1 MINRKKI
8 LFITPPYHSG
18 VVESAGRWMP
28 LSFVYLAGSAREAGY
43 ETEIYD
49 AMTKQ
54 HTLGDIQQKLETT
67 DADILAMTA
76 ITSSFPASIDV
87 LKLAKKINP
96 KITAILGGVHPT
108 FCYEAIL
115 DEHPDCVDFI
125 IRGEGENTLKN
136 LLTAIERNNSI
147 DKTNGLA
154 YKANG
159 SIIVT
164 KPQPFIDDLDSLP
177 TAWDLIDWKDYNYF
191 VIPNSRL
198 AAISTSR
205 GCTFGCTFCSQQ
217 KFWNKTWRG
226 RNPENVVAEIE
237 MLHKNY
243 AANVFLI
250 VDEYPTSDRNRWE
263 NFLDRLIQKNLD
275 IYLLMETRV
284 EDIVRDKDILWKYRK
299 AGIVHIYIGVEATNQ
314 DTLDLIKKDVNV
326 SLSKEAIDLIRE
338 HRMISETSFVLGF
351 PWETK
356 ETIKKTLELAQH
368 YNPDFAHFLAIT
380 PWTYADMYEEMKNHI
395 EVWDYSKYNLV
406 EPIIKPNSMTL
417 EEIRSAMVD
426 CYKKYY
432 SRKALDYIG
441 EKDIFKRDYLLRST
455 KLIMMNSFLTQYLKA
470 GNSENGGS
478 LFPSSVAKLI
488 KEII

>member
-1 MINRKKI
+1 MHNRKKI
-8 LFITPPYHSG
+8 LFVTPPYHSG

-28 LSFVYLAGSAREAGY
+28 LSFVYLAGAARDAGY
-43 ETEIYD
+43 DAEIYD

-54 HTLGDIQQKLETT
+54 HTLDEISQKLEAT
-67 DADILAMTA
+67 DAGIIAISA

-96 KITAILGGVHPT
+96 KVTTLLGGVHPS
-108 FCYEAIL
+108 FCYEEIL
-115 DEHPDCVDFI
+115 TEHSDCVDFI
-125 IRGEGENTLKN
+125 IRGEGENTLKS
-136 LLTAIERNNSI
+136 LLVTIEQNNSLET
-147 DKTNGLA
+147 TNGLA
-154 YKANG
+154 YKNNG
-159 SIIVT
+159 SVIVT
-164 KPQPFIDDLDSLP
+164 KPQQFSDDLDSLP
-177 TAWDLIDWKDYNYF
+177 TAWDLIEWEDYNYF
-191 VIPNSRL
+191 VIPESRL

-226 RNPENVVAEIE
+226 RKPESIVTEIE
-237 MLHKNY
+237 SLNKNY
-243 AANVFLI
+243 QANVFLI

-263 NFLDRLIQKNLD
+263 NILDRLIQKNLN

-314 DTLDLIKKDVNV
+314 DTLDIIKKDVNV
-326 SLSKEAIDLIRE
+326 SISKEAIDLIRE
-338 HRMISETSFVLGF
+338 YRMISETSFVLGF

-380 PWTYADMYEEMKNHI
+380 PWPYADMYEEMKNQI
-395 EVWDYSKYNLV
+395 EIWDYSKYNLV
-406 EPIIKPNSMTL
+406 EPIIKSHAMSI

-432 SRKALDYIG
+432 TAKALDYIG
-441 EKDIFKRDYLLRST
+441 EKDIFKRNYLLKST
-455 KLIMMNSFLTQYLKA
+455 KLIMMNSFLTQYLKTS
-470 GNSENGGS
+470 NSEKGGN
-478 LFPSSVAKLI
+478 LLPSSVAKLLQ
-488 KEII
+488 EII

>member
-1 MINRKKI
+1 MINRKKL
-8 LFITPPYHSG
+8 LFITPHYHSG
-18 VVESAGRWMP
+18 VVESAGHWMP
-28 LSFVYLAGSAREAGY
+28 LSFVYLAGAAREAGY
-43 ETEIYD
+43 DAEIYD

-54 HTLGDIQQKLETT
+54 HTLDDIRQKLETT
-67 DADILAMTA
+67 DADFIAITA

-96 KITAILGGVHPT
+96 KVTTLLGGVHPT
-108 FCYEAIL
+108 FCYDAIL

-136 LLTAIERNNSI
+136 LLTAIERNNSLETTSGLVY
-147 DKTNGLA
+147 KNNGA
-154 YKANG
+154 
-159 SIIVT
+159 IIVT

-177 TAWDLIDWKDYNYF
+177 TAWDLIDWEDYNYF

-299 AGIVHIYIGVEATNQ
+299 AGIIHIYIGVEATNQ
-314 DTLDLIKKDVNV
+314 DTLDIIKKDVNV
-326 SLSKEAIDLIRE
+326 TLSKEAIDLIRD

-356 ETIKKTLELAQH
+356 ATIKKTLELAQH

-380 PWTYADMYEEMKNHI
+380 PWPYADMYEDMKNHI

-406 EPIIKPNSMTL
+406 EPIIRPHTMTL

-470 GNSENGGS
+470 GNSEKGGN
-478 LFPSSVAKLI
+478 LFPSGVAKLI
-488 KEII
+488 QEII